1 MKHLTTMLMFCA
13 LLALNGCTV
22 LGIIVDNKV
31 DNRTIDPI
39 VPPGTHVPSK
49 VEPSFASE
57 GLEADIAIAKLIKD
71 AIFPAKPQPK
81 VRCAMEN
88 GLRICYEEGAEGY

>member
-1 MKHLTTMLMFCA
+1 MKHLTAALVISA
-13 LLALNGCTV
+13 LLILNGCTA

-31 DNRTIDPI
+31 DGKNDNPI
-39 VPPGTHVPSK
+39 VPPGSHVPAK

-57 GLEADIAIAKLIKD
+57 GLEADIAIVKLIKN
-71 AIFPAKPQPK
+71 AILPAKPKPK
-81 VRCAMEN
+81 VRCGIEN